1 MSQSYSCTIKSMD
14 ESKSVLSAFKWRG
27 RYNTF
32 AFSHFFITWDADVN
46 SIHVQSGSFWALV
59 LIIIFKYKYT
69 CTCIMT
75 PRSGCCL
82 LILTVCLR
90 DPNLTMANVGAK
102 SCFLLNVSP
111 SKLCYWWTHW
121 CRIYSYSQSWSAPTH
136 YKHTQL
142 QGNTTGYIIYAHLLK

>member
-1 MSQSYSCTIKSMD
+1 MLLNGEADRTLLH
-14 ESKSVLSAFKWRG
+14 SVISSPHGMLIHEA
-27 RYNTF
+27 Y
-32 AFSHFFITWDADVN
+32 IYDN
-46 SIHVQSGSFWALV
+46 STHVHSGSFWALV